1 LGIPV
6 GDEESAPGLGPPI
19 VNWALILVNVA
30 VFVAMMLRPELLVPG
45 ARSPEDVLSELGMI
59 PAYVL
64 GGERLH
70 TVFTSMFLHAG
81 MAHLLGNMLFLYI
94 FGDNI
99 EQAMGRA
106 RYLAFYI
113 VAGLGAIVFHIV
125 SLTFIPREAL
135 LNPGLSGV
143 ANPWLIPAVG
153 ASGAIS
159 GVMGAYILLFPT
171 NRVRLFAW
179 FLFPVIIELP
189 AYVYL
194 LFWFAF
200 QLIMGY
206 AATVAG
212 TATGIAFW
220 AHVGG
225 FITGM
230 ALTPLF
236 INKERLR
243 KALFYQ
249 AFRYA

>member
-1 LGIPV
+1 MGIPV
-6 GDEESAPGLGPPI
+6 GDEESAPGLGAPI

-30 VFVAMMLRPELLVPG
+30 VFIAIMFRPDILAPG
-45 ARSPEDVLSELGMI
+45 AGSFEEVLSELGMV

-64 GGERLH
+64 GGERLY
-70 TVFTSMFLHAG
+70 TVFTSMFLHASI
-81 MAHLLGNMLFLYI
+81 AHLLGNMLFLYI

-113 VAGLGAIVFHIV
+113 ISGLGAVVFHIV

-135 LNPGLSGV
+135 LNPSLSGL
-143 ANPWLIPAVG
+143 ANPWLVPAVG

-171 NRVRLFAW
+171 NRVRLFTW

-206 AATVAG
+206 ASTIAG
-212 TATGIAFW
+212 ASTGIAFW

-236 INKERLR
+236 INKERLKR
-243 KALFYQ
+243 ALLYQ
-249 AFRYA
+249 AYRYS